1 MSKPMVCP
9 QKRVFSDAWQSA
21 LSAAPSFSLDAF
33 LYSQCASILLD
44 IKDITR
50 CGLDCTK
57 HSLPISCS
65 LAYTAQ
71 ESPTVLASGFLL
83 GGICPAERT
92 RGWGKELNPRDS
104 NSWGETNMTLAQRTC
119 SQEA

>member
-1 MSKPMVCP
+1 MVCP

-21 LSAAPSFSLDAF
+21 LSAAPSSSLDGF
-33 LYSQCASILLD
+33 PHSQCASILLD

-50 CGLDCTK
+50 CGLDYTK
-57 HSLPISCS
+57 HFPPHSRR
-65 LAYTAQ
+65 LAYSVQ

-92 RGWGKELNPRDS
+92 GGWGKE
-104 NSWGETNMTLAQRTC
+104 
-119 SQEA
+119 

>member
-1 MSKPMVCP
+1 MVCP

-21 LSAAPSFSLDAF
+21 LSAAPSFSLDGF
-33 LYSQCASILLD
+33 PHSQCASILLD

-50 CGLDCTK
+50 CGLDYTK
-57 HSLPISCS
+57 HFPPHSRS
-65 LAYTAQ
+65 LAYTVQ

-92 RGWGKELNPRDS
+92 GGWGK
-104 NSWGETNMTLAQRTC
+104 NSIHRTLILGGKPT
-119 SQEA
+119 